1 MIKTFGDRETE
12 LIYNQKYSRKLPN
25 EIQKRA
31 LVKLMLIE
39 AADSEQDLKTPP
51 ANRLEKLKGD
61 RSDMDKMIDTPQI
74 GEILREEFL
83 EPLNISAYQL
93 AKEIHV
99 PSSRILEILHNQRRI
114 TVETGLRLAKFF
126 GTSEKFFVNLQ
137 ADIDIRNEKSR
148 HPNALKDI
156 RTLQASVS

>member
-1 MIKTFGDRETE
+1 
-12 LIYNQKYSRKLPN
+12 
-25 EIQKRA
+25 
-31 LVKLMLIE
+31 
-39 AADSEQDLKTPP
+39 
-51 ANRLEKLKGD
+51 
-61 RSDMDKMIDTPQI
+61 MDKMIDTPQI

-126 GTSEKFFVNLQ
+126 GTSEKFFMNLQ

-156 RTLQASVS
+156 RTLQESVS